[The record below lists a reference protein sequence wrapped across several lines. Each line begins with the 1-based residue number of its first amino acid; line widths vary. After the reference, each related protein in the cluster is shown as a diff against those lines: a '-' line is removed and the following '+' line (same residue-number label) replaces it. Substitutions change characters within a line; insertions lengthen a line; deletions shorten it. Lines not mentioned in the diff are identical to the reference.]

1 VGVKVGVGVSVSVSV
16 GSTNSVR
23 VAVGVSVQVGVGV
36 SVSVS
41 VEGGEVAVGSTG
53 VLVGGTMMTGV
64 SDGMMG
70 GAGVQVGL
78 MKGVH
83 VGGGAWV
90 GMMGDVGTTI
100 DVGINQSWVGV
111 GRSGLM
117 ADGCCTTVTKPAGV
131 MLGRKLGTTS
141 EGVPG
146 PGPSVPWG
154 VGVRDP
160 RDGATVNSASP
171 TQ

>member
-1 VGVKVGVGVSVSVSV
+1 MGVNVGVGVSVSVSV
-16 GSTNSVR
+16 GSRNSVT

-36 SVSVS
+36 SVAVS
-41 VEGGEVAVGSTG
+41 VGGGEVAVGSTG

-70 GAGVQVGL
+70 GAGVQVGFT
-78 MKGVH
+78 KGVQ
-83 VGGGAWV
+83 VGAGGSV
-90 GMMGDVGTTI
+90 GRMGDVGTTI

-111 GRSGLM
+111 GRSGLIE
-117 ADGCCTTVTKPAGV
+117 DGCMTVTKPAGV
-131 MLGRKLGTTS
+131 MLGRRLGATS
-141 EGVPG
+141 EGVPF
-146 PGPSVPWG
+146 PVTSVPWG

-160 RDGATVNSASP
+160 RDGATVSSASP